1 MFFDEGRFIFYIFY
15 MNIEYLSS
23 EMQIADEHE
32 QFVSAMSG
40 SGDQVDDLL

>member
-1 MFFDEGRFIFYIFY
+1 MFLDEGRFIFY

-32 QFVSAMSG
+32 TFVLPMSG
-40 SGDQVDDLL
+40 SGDQVNDLL

>member
-1 MFFDEGRFIFYIFY
+1 MFLDEGWFIFY

-40 SGDQVDDLL
+40 SVDQVNDLL